1 MFFVVGLLYIAFR
14 SKPVQSWLAQSI
26 TEYLSTEL
34 KTKVKVSGVD
44 IAFFK
49 TAIIEDLYVE
59 DQAGD
64 TMFYFRELNLD
75 YNTYKANKRL
85 IDFNAIAINGGKVY
99 FGEHKGDSTD
109 NYEFLLDY
117 FDAGPRDPNK
127 PKIIWTIHSQEV
139 ALEDV
144 KYDYFQD
151 NDEAPDF
158 MAFNYNQISFSDIHA
173 SLSDF
178 YLIDD
183 SMHFITNALSAKE
196 KCGFELKQLQ
206 ATTNIHAKGIEFEK
220 FHLYSQQSEIEGD
233 FKLLTNTWKDYNQFN
248 DNVTIKANI
257 TASTIR
263 TSDLAFF
270 SDELKPYDFSLQLKG
285 QCEGPLSQ
293 LRGHSTEI
301 KALETTVFKG
311 DWSMTG
317 LPNFDNTI
325 LDINVKQFKSNYH
338 DLEVLSQNNMPSNFA
353 ALGTVQYQGSFIGFY
368 NDFVSYG
375 NIATQI
381 GNFKTD
387 INIKYSEGLD
397 KAKYSGTLSTDFFKI
412 NSFIKEAQIDDIG
425 FDVRIDGVGM
435 SRDHYRIN
443 LDGKMPHLTFNGHTF
458 KNITAKGEMSKARFA
473 GQAQFR
479 DENLDLDFDGEFR
492 SDLKVPSAHFTADIH
507 KANLKSFGL
516 DHTDQWLK
524 GVFNLDFVGKSIDDA
539 QGSIVGESI
548 AIERN
553 GNKVNIPYVNLSAY
567 EYNDIKELKLRS
579 DIVDAGIKGQFKLKL
594 LDVSILHLM
603 HQLIPAYFNMPK
615 VQLPKEDF
623 VFEVD
628 LKRPYDVTSLYLP
641 KLQLEPCV
649 GKGSYNSSTQALDF
663 AINNKLI
670 VFDQYEFKQ
679 LRLKANKVKGQ
690 QLKMAV
696 DLGHFTD
703 RDFIHTNAIH
713 IESKVYD
720 NSVDY
725 AFSGIDT
732 GFKIGI
738 QSLGDLQFHNDSIEI
753 HLKKVH
759 LSVAND
765 IWRLDSN
772 ASALIV
778 GENFSL
784 SDFVFRL
791 KKESIF
797 VDGALGPNTPQKLSI
812 AFNEFSL
819 NTVNYFA
826 KHTDLPQLN
835 GHADGNV
842 FMTVQ
847 EGYNAF
853 HSDIDVFDFSING
866 DTIGDLSIFTKNQ
879 SNSHLQH
886 LKVYVDR
893 GLLDSL
899 RIEGELDYKS
909 VTQNYQLHAFLPPTD
924 VKLFQPYLDGI
935 FAKLSGKLYTTDSLS
950 ITGTFSDPIIKGGLE
965 LKQVNCIVDFLN
977 SPLQFSAHI
986 DIDRNSFNI
995 SPFAIT
1001 DQKKGTGM
1009 VKAVFT
1015 HQSFNDFK
1023 MDLELMNLKQF
1034 QVLNTSK
1041 GDNELF
1047 YGQGF
1052 ANGNAQINGPFDA
1065 LDLAV
1070 QAKTTAGT
1078 KLYIPISEGEASSFP
1093 NYVHFKTNR
1102 KKIIKE
1108 SSSDFPLHSLVLD
1121 IEATNDAD
1129 VEIIFDEIL
1138 GDKITG
1144 TGHGD
1149 LKLEMNQSGDFFMFG
1164 NYTVDK
1170 GRYLFTAFDLYNK
1183 PFNIRPGG
1191 SITWYGDPLDA
1202 KLNIVAYNSETT
1214 SPSPLL
1220 TAVALNS
1227 NFNANTSVQAV
1238 TVESEL
1244 YLKGNLFLPEV
1255 SFGLNF
1261 PKLQS
1266 EAGNY
1271 TSSLSPVIN
1280 RIKSDREEVNR
1291 QVFSLLLMK
1300 KFLPPMF
1307 AQSEAGLTNAGS
1319 TALSSAGTD
1328 LLSNQLSNWLNK
1340 IDPNWKVNV
1349 IYKNGSITLPAEY
1362 GLLLSSKFLNDKL
1375 TFDGSFS
1382 NYSSIPNINLEYKL
1396 TKKGNVK
1403 IKAYTRSSFNQVN
1416 TTSLSTPITTN
1427 GVGVVYTK
1435 EFNVLRPFK
1444 FLKRKGAKRK
1454 VN

>member
-14 SKPVQSWLAQSI
+14 SKPVQSWLAQQV

-59 DQAGD
+59 DQSGD
-64 TMFYFRELNLD
+64 TMFYFRELSID
-75 YNTYKANKRL
+75 YRTYKANKRL
-85 IDFNAIAINGGKVY
+85 IELNAIAISGGKVY

-117 FDAGPRDPNK
+117 FDAGPRDPRK
-127 PKIIWTIHSQEV
+127 PKVIWTIHSDQLD
-139 ALEDV
+139 LEDLRF
-144 KYDYFQD
+144 DYFQD
-151 NDEAPDF
+151 NDTAPDF
-158 MAFNYNQISFSDIHA
+158 MPFNYNQISFTDIQA
-173 SLSDF
+173 NASDF

-183 SMHFITNALSAKE
+183 SLHFTTNALSAKE
-196 KCGFELKQLQ
+196 RCGFELKQLQ
-206 ATTNIHAKGIEFEK
+206 AKTNIHAKGIEFDG
-220 FHLYSQQSEIEGD
+220 FHLFSNQSEIKGD
-233 FKLLTNTWKDYNQFN
+233 FKLLTNTWKDYNHFN
-248 DNVTIKANI
+248 DQVLIKSKI
-257 TASTIR
+257 TEASIHTD
-263 TSDLAFF
+263 DLAFF
-270 SDELKPYDFSLQLKG
+270 SEAIQPYHFKLNLKG
-285 QCEGPLSQ
+285 ACEGPLSR
-293 LRGHSTEI
+293 LRGYSTEI
-301 KALETTVFKG
+301 QCLQNTNFKG

-317 LPNFDNTI
+317 LPNFDNTL
-325 LDINVKQFKSNYH
+325 LDFNVQQFKSNYH
-338 DLEVLSQNNMPSNFA
+338 DLNVLSQNNIPSNFS
-353 ALGTVQYQGSFIGFY
+353 ALGSIQYQGSFIGFY
-368 NDFVSYG
+368 NDFVSFG
-375 NIATQI
+375 DISTQI
-381 GNFKTD
+381 GKFKSD
-387 INIKYSEGLD
+387 INIKYKDGLD
-397 KAKYSGTLSTDFFKI
+397 KASYSGTLKTDFFKI
-412 NSFIKEAQIDDIG
+412 KAFVKEAQVDDVG
-425 FDVRIDGVGM
+425 FDVRIDGIGM
-435 SRDHYRIN
+435 SRDHYKID
-443 LDGKMPHLTFNGHTF
+443 LDGTLPHVTFRGHTF
-458 KNITAKGEMSKARFA
+458 NDIKAKGQMSKSRFA
-473 GQAQFR
+473 GQATFR
-479 DENLDLDFDGEFR
+479 DDNLNMDFDGEFR
-492 SDLKVPSAHFTADIH
+492 SDLKIPSAHFTADLH
-507 KANLKSFGL
+507 QVNLKSFGL
-516 DHTDQWLK
+516 DATDQWLK
-524 GVFNLDFVGKSIDDA
+524 GVFNLDFVGQSIDDA
-539 QGSIVGESI
+539 EGSIVGENVS
-548 AIERN
+548 IERN
-553 GNKVNIPYVNLSAY
+553 GQLVKVPYINLSAY

-579 DIVDAGIKGQFKLKL
+579 DIVDAGIKGDFKLKL
-594 LDVSILHLM
+594 LDVSIMHLM
-603 HQLIPAYFNMPK
+603 HQLIPSYFDMPSTK
-615 VQLPKEDF
+615 LPQEDF

-628 LKRPYDVTSLYLP
+628 LKRPYDITSLYVP
-641 KLQLEPCV
+641 KLQLEPCI
-649 GKGSYNSSTQALDF
+649 GKGNYNSSTQSLDF
-663 AINNKLI
+663 SLNNQLI
-670 VFDQYEFKQ
+670 VYDQYEFKQ
-679 LRLKANKVKGQ
+679 LKLRANKVKGQ
-690 QLKMAV
+690 QLKLAV

-738 QSLGDLQFHNDSIEI
+738 RSVGDLQFNQDSINI
-753 HLKKVH
+753 HLKKVQ
-759 LSVAND
+759 LSVAD
-765 IWRLDSN
+765 DVWSLDSN
-772 ASALIV
+772 ATGLIV

-784 SDFVFRL
+784 KDFVFRL
-791 KKESIF
+791 KQESVA
-797 VDGALGPNTPQKLSI
+797 VDGALGPNTPQKLAISVNH
-812 AFNEFSL
+812 FGL

-826 KHTDLPQLN
+826 KHTDLPHLN
-835 GHADGNV
+835 GNANGNV
-842 FMTVQ
+842 YMTVQ

-853 HSDIDVFDFSING
+853 HSDIDVLNFSING
-866 DTIGDLSIFTKNQ
+866 DTIGDLSVFTKNQ

-899 RIEGELDYKS
+899 RIEGDLDYKS
-909 VTQNYQLHAFLPPTD
+909 QTQNYQLHAFLPPTD
-924 VKLFQPYLDGI
+924 VKLFEPYLEGI
-935 FAKLSGKLYTTDSLS
+935 FKQLSGKLYTSDSLS
-950 ITGTFSDPIIKGGLE
+950 ITGTFSDPVIKGGLE

-977 SPLQFSAHI
+977 TPLQFSSHI
-986 DIDRNSFNI
+986 DLDKNQLLVQ
-995 SPFAIT
+995 PFALT
-1001 DQKKGTGM
+1001 DRKKGSGM
-1009 VKAVFT
+1009 AKATFT
-1015 HQSFNDFK
+1015 HESFSAFK

-1034 QVLNTSK
+1034 HVLNTAK
-1041 GDNELF
+1041 GDNDLF
-1047 YGQGF
+1047 YGQGY
-1052 ANGNAQINGPFDA
+1052 ASGNAQIKGAFES

-1070 QAKTTAGT
+1070 QAKTNAGT

-1093 NYVHFKTNR
+1093 NYVHFKSNR

-1108 SSSDFPLHSLVLD
+1108 EASDFPLHSLVLD
-1121 IEATNDAD
+1121 IEANNDAD

-1164 NYTVDK
+1164 NYIVDK

-1227 NFNANTSVQAV
+1227 NFNANTAVQAV

-1261 PKLQS
+1261 PKLQT

-1271 TSSLSPVIN
+1271 TSSLSPIIN
-1280 RIKSDREEVNR
+1280 RIKSDKEEVNR

-1435 EFNVLRPFK
+1435 EFNMLRPFK
-1444 FLKRKGAKRK
+1444 FLKRKGGKKKRH
-1454 VN
+1454 